1 MRILEIVIHSTPN
14 MDENMKEW
22 LIKHYKHTANKEIQD
37 KFGITHYML
46 HKYAKEFGLKKSYQF
61 IRKVAKA
68 NSEKGLEV
76 LAEKGW
82 PPKGYVIPNQGKK
95 IESLKARKGE
105 RRPKAIREKCAEAI
119 RNTFKSEKRR
129 VLFGLPQK
137 TKLKVVKAPKGK
149 IHCRWKMRKLGYIID
164 KGGNVAYYN
173 ETTIRNK
180 HFEERIKQYGVMIQ
194 ELNN

>member
-1 MRILEIVIHSTPN
+1 MIILEIVIHSTPN

-82 PPKGYVIPNQGKK
+82 PPKGYVIPNQEKR
-95 IESLKARKGE
+95 IESIKARKGVKLKKE
-105 RRPKAIREKCAEAI
+105 HVEKMQKGINRTISA
-119 RNTFKSEKRR
+119 EKRR